1 MKHTFRKI
9 GCLLL
14 LLALYFGLLLSLT
27 AAESAHPDASITSI
41 SDALWY
47 SIVTISTVGYGD
59 LYPVT
64 WPGKIIGLLFVVL
77 SVGAL
82 AFLVGAAVQLM
93 TGTLLPRLR
102 MWLRRKD
109 AWYIF
114 SEDNEAVRT
123 LAASIAA
130 QDPKAALLLPLTGQD
145 QDPTFLYY
153 PGSMLREAKQKKEN
167 CHLFYINEASGS
179 NFAPA
184 LEASSL
190 GHPVYCRTEQVVTA
204 SPENLRLFDRYS
216 CCARA
221 YWANHPLQPGHRKL
235 LLVGS
240 GRYAAALLEQGLLQ
254 NLFGPQY
261 TTEYHLCGQWQD
273 FLSNHPQLPK
283 ALFRDQLVLHE
294 NWNEDF
300 DLICGADRILL
311 CSEDEAENMAV
322 LRQLR
327 KYYPVA
333 GQIHLRT
340 SQSIPGEQCFGT
352 NEQIY
357 NRDVVLA
364 DVQTRVARAMH
375 EIYRRNYPQNAPAWE
390 QLSDFTRRSNLAAA
404 DHLAVKIRL
413 LLQDPALTAITG
425 RHCRQAFAI
434 YRQADQVQLHSYWAL
449 EHQRWMRFHSLYNW
463 RYGPVRDNA
472 ARIHPQML
480 PYEELEPAQQKKDAY
495 AWQLLE
501 PLATIIDQFTEE

>member
-1 MKHTFRKI
+1 MKNARKLGWFLLGMGI
-9 GCLLL
+9 YAGLLL
-14 LLALYFGLLLSLT
+14 LLT
-27 AAESAHPDASITSI
+27 AAESASPDSSINSF

-114 SEDNEAVRT
+114 SEDNESVRT
-123 LAASIAA
+123 LAASIAVR
-130 QDPKAALLLPLTGQD
+130 DPKAALLLPLTEQD
-145 QDPTFLYY
+145 KDPAFLYY
-153 PGSMLREAKQKKEN
+153 PGSMLREAKHKKEN
-167 CHLFYINEASGS
+167 CHLFYINDASGS

-190 GHPVYCRTEQVVTA
+190 GHPVYCRTEQIVTT
-204 SPENLRLFDRYS
+204 SPGNLRLFDRYS
-216 CCARA
+216 CCART
-221 YWANHPLQPGHRKL
+221 YWANHPLHPGHRRL
-235 LLVGS
+235 LLVGN
-240 GRYAAALLEQGLLQ
+240 GRYAVALLEQGLLQ

-261 TTEYHLCGQWQD
+261 TTEYHLCGHWQN

-283 ALFRDQLVLHE
+283 ALFQDKLVLHE
-294 NWNEDF
+294 SWNEDF

-333 GQIHLRT
+333 GQIHLRA

-375 EIYRRNYPQNAPAWE
+375 EIYRRNYPDNVPAWE
-390 QLSDFTRRSNLAAA
+390 QLSDFTKQSNLAAA
-404 DHLAVKIRL
+404 DHLTVKIRL
-413 LLQDPALTAITG
+413 LLQDPTLTGITAET
-425 RHCRQAFAI
+425 CRKAYGI
-434 YRQADQVQLHSYWAL
+434 YEAADDVQKDACYAL

-463 RYGPVRDNA
+463 RYGSERNNA
-472 ARIHPQML
+472 ARIHPQMRPFEDL
-480 PYEELEPAQQKKDAY
+480 PRNEQLKDAY

-501 PLATIIDQFTEE
+501 PLAAILDQITEE